1 MCVSAGLSLRL
12 ALLISF
18 CFFFFHIEGG
28 LKINMQVYYSNL
40 PKIAQDVGFIH
51 AFNLS

>member
-1 MCVSAGLSLRL
+1 MCLCWIVAETGAADFLFLS
-12 ALLISF
+12 
-18 CFFFFHIEGG
+18 FFFHIEGG